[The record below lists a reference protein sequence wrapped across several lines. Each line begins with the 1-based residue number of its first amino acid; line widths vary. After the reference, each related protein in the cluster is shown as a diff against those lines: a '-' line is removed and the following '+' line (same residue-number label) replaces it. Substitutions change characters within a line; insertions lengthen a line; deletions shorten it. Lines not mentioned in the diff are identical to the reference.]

1 MPGSPI
7 IYYGDEIGMGDNIYL
22 GDRNGVRTPMQWSPD
37 RNAGFS
43 RADPQR
49 LYLPPIMD
57 AIYGYE
63 AVNVEAQSREPN
75 SLLNWMRRLLAVR
88 KHSHAFGRGKLTF
101 LKPGNR
107 KVLAYVREYGEEAI
121 LCVANLGRSAQPVE
135 LDLKRFS
142 GRIPVELLGRTPFP
156 PIGDRFYLLTLPSCG
171 FYWFRLATD
180 VAAPD
185 WHAQVVP
192 SEERPTVVLFDAWSS
207 FFRDRVVPWRIGMA
221 VKTCE
226 HFETEVLAR
235 YVETQRW
242 YAAKGEPVK
251 RARLADW
258 ALWEAGRASCM
269 LALLDIEGAIYFV
282 PLSLA
287 WEDREEERVRALGP
301 AVVAKARQQARV
313 GVIADALADEEF
325 CRAVVEAIGAGR
337 EIATAQ
343 GKLRFT
349 PTSAFAA
356 LAGEDFM
363 SLPVGRPQAQSSN
376 TVVTLGERLFLKGY
390 RCVRPGMNPEY
401 EVGRYLTE
409 QARFAN
415 CVPVAGAIEYVARDG
430 TTMTLGLLEAYVSNQ
445 GDGWTY
451 TLEYLGRFFD
461 QPRTAVEAP
470 AQDAHGAYLALT
482 RVLGTRTG
490 ELHAAFARASG
501 DPAFDPE
508 AVTAVDIAGW
518 KRRVQE
524 EATATLQLLEK
535 NLNQLVLPAR
545 EAATELLA
553 QRKQLISRI
562 ESYAPSAG
570 PALRIRCHGDYH
582 LGQVLLA
589 KNDFRIIDFEG
600 EPARPLAE
608 RRAKHS
614 PLRDVAGMLRSF
626 DYARWTALRAVTP
639 APQDHDRLAAL
650 ALEWRDAARRTFL
663 EGYEEATRI
672 TGIYSSFPEVR
683 PLLELFELEKAF
695 YELRYEINNRPGW
708 VHVPLL
714 GIHELTRP
722 APAA

>member
-1 MPGSPI
+1 
-7 IYYGDEIGMGDNIYL
+7 
-22 GDRNGVRTPMQWSPD
+22 MQWSPD

-49 LYLPPIMD
+49 LFLPPIMD

-185 WHAQVVP
+185 WHAQVLP
-192 SEERPTVVLFDAWSS
+192 PEERPTVVLFDGWSS

-221 VKTCE
+221 LKTCE

-235 YVETQRW
+235 YIEAQRW

-251 RARLADW
+251 RAKLADW

-269 LALLDIEGAIYFV
+269 LALLDVEGAIYFV

-313 GVIADALADEEF
+313 GVIADALADEDF
-325 CRAVVEAIGAGR
+325 CRAVIEAIGAGR

-343 GKLRFT
+343 GKVRFS

-356 LAGEDFM
+356 LAGEDYM
-363 SLPVGRPQAQSSN
+363 SLPVGRPQAQSTN

-390 RCVRPGMNPEY
+390 RRIRPGVNPEY
-401 EVGRYLTE
+401 EVGLFLTE

-415 CVPVAGAIEYVARDG
+415 CVPVAGAIEYLAPDG

-461 QPRTAVEAP
+461 QPRAATETAP
-470 AQDAHGAYLALT
+470 QDVHGAYLALT

-490 ELHAAFARASG
+490 ELHAAFARAAG
-501 DPAFDPE
+501 NPAFDPE
-508 AVTAVDIAGW
+508 PVTAEDIAAW

-524 EATATLQLLEK
+524 EAAATLQLLEK
-535 NLNQLVLPAR
+535 NLSELVLPAR
-545 EAATELLA
+545 EAATALLA
-553 QRKQLISRI
+553 QRKQLAARI
-562 ESYAPSAG
+562 DSCAVSPG
-570 PALRIRCHGDYH
+570 PALKIRYHGDYH

-614 PLRDVAGMLRSF
+614 PLRDVAGMLRSL

-639 APQDHDRLAAL
+639 APQDNERLAAL
-650 ALEWRDAARRTFL
+650 ALEWRDSARQTFL
-663 EGYEEATRI
+663 EGYEEATRG
-672 TGIYSSFPEVR
+672 TGIYGSFAETR
-683 PLLELFELEKAF
+683 ALLELFELEKAL

-708 VHVPLL
+708 VHVPLQ

-722 APAA
+722 APGP

>member
-1 MPGSPI
+1 
-7 IYYGDEIGMGDNIYL
+7 
-22 GDRNGVRTPMQWSPD
+22 
-37 RNAGFS
+37 
-43 RADPQR
+43 
-49 LYLPPIMD
+49 
-57 AIYGYE
+57 
-63 AVNVEAQSREPN
+63 
-75 SLLNWMRRLLAVR
+75 
-88 KHSHAFGRGKLTF
+88 
-101 LKPGNR
+101 
-107 KVLAYVREYGEEAI
+107 
-121 LCVANLGRSAQPVE
+121 
-135 LDLKRFS
+135 
-142 GRIPVELLGRTPFP
+142 
-156 PIGDRFYLLTLPSCG
+156 
-171 FYWFRLATD
+171 
-180 VAAPD
+180 
-185 WHAQVVP
+185 
-192 SEERPTVVLFDAWSS
+192 
-207 FFRDRVVPWRIGMA
+207 

-251 RARLADW
+251 RAKLADW

-269 LALLDIEGAIYFV
+269 LALLEIEGATYFV

-349 PTSAFAA
+349 PTSAFAS
-356 LAGEDFM
+356 LAGEDYM
-363 SLPVGRPQAQSSN
+363 GLPVGRPQAQSSN

-401 EVGRYLTE
+401 EVGRFLTE

-490 ELHAAFARASG
+490 ELHTAFARASG

-508 AVTAVDIAGW
+508 PVAAEDIAGW

-553 QRKQLISRI
+553 QRKQLAARI
-562 ESYAPSAG
+562 DSCSPAPD
-570 PALRIRCHGDYH
+570 PALKIRCHGDYH

-608 RRAKHS
+608 RRGKHS

-639 APQDHDRLAAL
+639 GPQDHDRLAAL

-672 TGIYSSFPEVR
+672 TGIYGSFPEVR

-708 VHVPLL
+708 VLL